1 MAKPKIPSQKSRY
14 GALNQRLNKYL
25 LLVQQ
30 IFDDLNLEA
39 AKAATSVSYDTDAG
53 KPFRFSDY
61 PTLAQRVKDLQKRYV
76 DDIGAVIYSGTSA
89 EWKKSN
95 EVQDLLAD
103 GVLKAYGAQVSGQKY
118 KIYYQPNNDA
128 LKAFQKR
135 RANGM
140 TLSQKLWN
148 QAGNYRQEME
158 YAISSAIEKGT
169 SAVTLSKRLSKYL
182 HDFPSLQKDYKEK
195 FGKAADCHDCEYRSM
210 RLARS
215 EINMAYR
222 TAEQTRWEQMDFVVG
237 YEIKL
242 SGSHP
247 AEDICDMLK
256 GKYPKDFVWTG
267 WHPNDLCYK
276 IPILKTEEEFW
287 NYGEARNKP
296 SSKEVTDVPVGFKE
310 WVADNEKRISKAKR
324 NGTLPY
330 FLKDNPSVMSDMA
343 LWSQVKDVRSMA
355 LAVGGEVQDL
365 AEGIAERF
373 GGVVTPI
380 NYKSFDSISRK
391 CKTEGCT
398 PFDLKDAVRNTIIV
412 DEDKIEDVLSALE
425 ESGMVLRIKRQ
436 TPDKFMGYSG
446 NIVNITTSSGMTA
459 EIQVNTAKMI
469 YAKETPAVAKSILG
483 EDVWNRIAKETGL
496 EGGLGHKYYEQF
508 RVLDKLSPKAAEIEG
523 LSKEYYSHFAI
534 SKPTALDI
542 AVARHSARTEDQ
554 IDKIRSEWS
563 KRRIKQLNDYLLDGH
578 LPDEVYETT
587 GRMYVLLYSKKYE
600 EIQRLSSPLIRA
612 AERHKART
620 KKQIESIKARWN
632 ERKEAMK
639 LLQTGEEKFIA
650 NDWAAMRQR
659 SNIVA
664 KYNTDESLQ
673 ESLAKNFDVLGFS
686 DGLESL
692 VTADGGTMYE
702 MTITRANEKRFE
714 FEWRGWSKDG
724 EPITLCRSFS
734 IDRDG
739 KLECHHD
746 LFAIPESMQGKGF
759 SRKVFQMLYKEYQR
773 MGVDYITVFANID
786 VGGYCWAKYGF
797 KAKNHFNAVSCF
809 EGLSDDLLE
818 KALNFIDDYYKT
830 NNLPHSAPFPMKL
843 LAQQPWGKDALL
855 NSSWIGILDLSDRAE
870 REFFEKY
877 MFSR

>member
-1 MAKPKIPSQKSRY
+1 
-14 GALNQRLNKYL
+14 LNKYL

-39 AKAATSVSYDTDAG
+39 AKAATSVSYDMDAG
-53 KPFRFSDY
+53 KPFRFSDF
-61 PTLAQRVKDLQKRYV
+61 PTLTQRAKDLQQRYV
-76 DDIGAVIYSGTSA
+76 DEIGAVIYSGTSK
-89 EWKKSN
+89 EWKRSN

-103 GVLKAYGAQVSGQKY
+103 GVLKAYGAQVNGDRY

-148 QAGNYRQEME
+148 QARNYKEEME

-182 HDFPSLQKDYKEK
+182 HDFPSLQKDYKDK
-195 FGKAADCHDCEYRSM
+195 FGKAVDCHDCEYRSM

-215 EINMAYR
+215 EINMSYR
-222 TAEQTRWEQMDFVVG
+222 TAEQTRWQQMDFVVG

-242 SGSHP
+242 SGAHP

-287 NYGEARNKP
+287 NYGDAKDKP
-296 SSKEVTDVPVGFKE
+296 SSKEVKDVPDAFKKWVGQNT
-310 WVADNEKRISKAKR
+310 VRISKAKKA
-324 NGTLPY
+324 GTLPY
-330 FLKDNPSVMSDMA
+330 FLKDNKSYVD
-343 LWSQVKDVRSMA
+343 KA
-355 LAVGGEVQDL
+355 LA
-365 AEGIAERF
+365 
-373 GGVVTPI
+373 T
-380 NYKSFDSISRK
+380 YKPS
-391 CKTEGCT
+391 
-398 PFDLKDAVRNTIIV
+398 
-412 DEDKIEDVLSALE
+412 
-425 ESGMVLRIKRQ
+425 
-436 TPDKFMGYSG
+436 
-446 NIVNITTSSGMTA
+446 
-459 EIQVNTAKMI
+459 
-469 YAKETPAVAKSILG
+469 AKEKS
-483 EDVWNRIAKETGL
+483 
-496 EGGLGHKYYEQF
+496 
-508 RVLDKLSPKAAEIEG
+508 
-523 LSKEYYSHFAI
+523 AI
-534 SKPTALDI
+534 RQA
-542 AVARHSARTEDQ
+542 ARTQEQ
-554 IDKIRSEWS
+554 IDKIRAEWA
-563 KRRIKQLNDYLLDGH
+563 KRRIRQLNDYLLDGH

-843 LAQQPWGKDALL
+843 IAQQPWGKDALL
-855 NSSWIGILDLSDRAE
+855 NSSWSGILDLSDKAE